1 MILHGTG
8 HNNLTLASTAVKSNG
23 RCVKSSWNM
32 SHVTWIRF
40 VDLLIPIDRLQ
51 TCRDIHI
58 RIKPHWHI
66 STINTYIYIYISSQR
81 MDINL
86 NDSVAW
92 RRNCCSPWHAFVS
105 PSMMTLDSQMAWC
118 GTHKIPSHR
127 GTLGWTGDLTTLLG
141 RFHCVSQD
149 HLNAR
154 SIDFRPRL
162 LGIDAQVSE
171 GAVLQDYCKIA
182 TILDRIRMHGTGTA
196 KLEHCSPEHS
206 MSKVDNFEKYR
217 GLATATWYYHHV
229 VKKKKLI
236 VVSGALLANYL
247 WNP

>member
-1 MILHGTG
+1 
-8 HNNLTLASTAVKSNG
+8 
-23 RCVKSSWNM
+23 
-32 SHVTWIRF
+32 
-40 VDLLIPIDRLQ
+40 
-51 TCRDIHI
+51 
-58 RIKPHWHI
+58 
-66 STINTYIYIYISSQR
+66 

-86 NDSVAW
+86 NDSVAR

-154 SIDFRPRL
+154 SIDFRPKL

-229 VKKKKLI
+229 VKKKKTHCRIWSFTGKLLVKSITRLI
-236 VVSGALLANYL
+236 FHTDMYRIIFETMEYYWQLSLSTIPYGSKYLLRKCLGYNL
-247 WNP
+247 L